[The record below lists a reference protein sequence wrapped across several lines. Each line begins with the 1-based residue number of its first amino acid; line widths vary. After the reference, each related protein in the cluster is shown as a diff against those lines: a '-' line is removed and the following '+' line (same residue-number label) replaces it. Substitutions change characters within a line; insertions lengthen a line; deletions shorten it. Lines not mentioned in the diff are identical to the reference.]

1 MVTGDWLRAKLTPL
15 KVLVLHGDE
24 AVRSRVISH
33 LQNLGS
39 FDTRHF
45 AGGRDAR
52 QACRAFYP
60 DIVIVDTSVLD
71 VTTSELIERLRP
83 SVRRQRLVL
92 TSAASTASHAGP
104 LRRKPDAVLWSPFSR
119 WEFQQAVQD
128 QVAALGQVSRAS

>member
-1 MVTGDWLRAKLTPL
+1 MTQI

-24 AVRSRVISH
+24 AVRNRVISH
-33 LQNLGS
+33 LQDLGA

-52 QACRAFYP
+52 GDCRAFHP

-71 VTTSELIERLRP
+71 VATAALIERLRP
-83 SVRRQRLVL
+83 SVPHQRLVL
-92 TSAASTASHAGP
+92 TSATSASSYTGHAGL
-104 LRRKPDAVLWSPFSR
+104 LRQEPDAVLWSPFSR

-128 QVAALGQVSRAS
+128 QVAALGEFSRAS